1 MNMDQRIES
10 RIESMDLELQIE
22 SLRAQLHEAEELR
35 HAISHGQVDAFIV
48 GPTEDSKRVL
58 MLSGAYARYRQLVEE
73 MQQGAV
79 TVSRSG
85 EIMFANQAF
94 AAMVGLAPIDIF
106 RVPLTRYLAA
116 ADAGEAAILLQPH
129 PGKAEIKAT
138 LRGVN
143 GKQRPV
149 RIALITASDEFNTLL
164 VTGRDEKEDEA
175 GATVDAIR
183 NGSVDALVVAGEQVV
198 MLDSAQRFYQAA
210 VDRMQQGVVIVD
222 AQGNISYANQRMA
235 ALLGT
240 ARERLLGTSLRSRA
254 RNGDAESLASLL
266 RTGAEQGSSAQAEV
280 RLRRADNEYVTTLI
294 TVTAIADSQ
303 KMCLVSD
310 LSLQKRHEATDE
322 RTRKFLAM
330 MAHEFRNI
338 LGPIRNS
345 VEVLKLREGLDDEC
359 RKLVDVVDRQSARL
373 LALVEDLRSVNP
385 KE

>member
-1 MNMDQRIES
+1 MNQAINTYEIEN
-10 RIESMDLELQIE
+10 QIE
-22 SLRAQLHEAEELR
+22 SLRQQLQEAEELR
-35 HAISHGQVDAFIV
+35 RAICHGEVDAFVV
-48 GPTEDSKRVL
+48 GPTDDSKRVL

-94 AAMVGLAPIDIF
+94 AAMLGLAPIDIF
-106 RVPLTRYLAA
+106 RVPLTRYIAA
-116 ADAGEAAILLQPH
+116 ADAGDAATLLQPH

-138 LRGVN
+138 LRTPN
-143 GKQRPV
+143 GRQRPV
-149 RIALITASDEFNTLL
+149 RIALISASDEFNTLL
-164 VTGRDEKEDEA
+164 VTERDEKDDEA
-175 GATVDAIR
+175 GATVEAIR
-183 NGSVDALVVAGEQVV
+183 NGSVDALVVGGEQVV

-210 VDRMQQGVVIVD
+210 VDRMQQGVVIVG
-222 AQGNISYANQRMA
+222 AQGVISYANQRMA
-235 ALLGT
+235 SLLGT
-240 ARERLLGTSLRSRA
+240 PRERLAGTSLLKLAHNGDEPSLASVLNA
-254 RNGDAESLASLL
+254 RNGA
-266 RTGAEQGSSAQAEV
+266 SAQAEV
-280 RLRRADNEYVTTLI
+280 RLRRADNELVSTLV

-359 RKLVDVVDRQSARL
+359 RRLVDVVDRQSARL

>member
-1 MNMDQRIES
+1 MNQAINTYEIEN
-10 RIESMDLELQIE
+10 QIE
-22 SLRAQLHEAEELR
+22 SLRQQLQEAEELR
-35 HAISHGQVDAFIV
+35 HAISHGQVDAFVV
-48 GPTEDSKRVL
+48 GATDDSKRVL

-106 RVPLTRYLAA
+106 RVPLARYLAA
-116 ADAGEAAILLQPH
+116 SDAGAAATLLQPH
-129 PGKAEIKAT
+129 PGKAEVEAT
-138 LRGVN
+138 LRAPN
-143 GKQRPV
+143 GGQRPV
-149 RIALITASDEFNTLL
+149 RIALITASEEFNTLL
-164 VTGRDEKEDEA
+164 VTERDEKEDEA

-198 MLDSAQRFYQAA
+198 MLDSAQRFYQTA
-210 VDRMQQGVVIVD
+210 VDRMQQGVVILD
-222 AQGNISYANQRMA
+222 AHGNISYANQRMA
-235 ALLGT
+235 TLLGT
-240 ARERLLGTSLRSRA
+240 PRERLIGTSLRSRV
-254 RNGDAESLASLL
+254 RNGDDESLASLL
-266 RTGAEQGSSAQAEV
+266 RTSAAHGSSAQAEV

-310 LSLQKRHEATDE
+310 LSLQKRHEAADE
-322 RTRKFLAM
+322 RTRKFLGM

-345 VEVLKLREGLDDEC
+345 VEALRLREGLDDEC
-359 RKLVDVVDRQSARL
+359 RRLVDVVDRQSSRL
-373 LALVEDLRSVNP
+373 LALVDDLRSINP
-385 KE
+385 KD

>member
-1 MNMDQRIES
+1 MNQAINTYEIEN
-10 RIESMDLELQIE
+10 QIE
-22 SLRAQLHEAEELR
+22 SLRQQLEDAEELR
-35 HAISHGQVDAFIV
+35 RAICQGEVDAFVV
-48 GPTEDSKRVL
+48 GPTDDSKRVL

-94 AAMVGLAPIDIF
+94 AAMVGLAPIDVF
-106 RVPLTRYLAA
+106 RVPLARYLAA
-116 ADAGEAAILLQPH
+116 ADAGQAAMLLQPH

-138 LRGVN
+138 LRAPN
-143 GKQRPV
+143 GRQRPV
-149 RIALITASDEFNTLL
+149 RIALISASDEFNTLL
-164 VTGRDEKEDEA
+164 VTERDERDDEA

-183 NGSVDALVVAGEQVV
+183 NGSVDALVVGGEQVV

-222 AQGNISYANQRMA
+222 AHGNISYANQRIA
-235 ALLGT
+235 TLLGT
-240 ARERLLGTSLRSRA
+240 PRERLLGTSLRSRV
-254 RNGDAESLASLL
+254 RNGDDGSLDSLL
-266 RTGAEQGSSAQAEV
+266 RTSASHGSSAQAEV
-280 RLRRADNEYVTTLI
+280 RLRRADNEYITTLI

-345 VEVLKLREGLDDEC
+345 VEVLKVREGLDDEC
-359 RKLVDVVDRQSARL
+359 RRLVDVVDRQSARL

>member
-1 MNMDQRIES
+1 MDQRIEP
-10 RIESMDLELQIE
+10 MDLELQIE

-35 HAISHGQVDAFIV
+35 RAICHGEVDAFVV

-94 AAMVGLAPIDIF
+94 AAMLGLAPIDIF

-116 ADAGEAAILLQPH
+116 ADAGDAATLLQPH

-138 LRGVN
+138 LRAPN

-164 VTGRDEKEDEA
+164 VTARDENEDEA

-183 NGSVDALVVAGEQVV
+183 TGSVDALVIGGEQVV

-222 AQGNISYANQRMA
+222 AKGNITYANQRMA
-235 ALLGT
+235 SLLGT
-240 ARERLLGTSLRSRA
+240 PRERLPGTSLRKLA
-254 RNGDAESLASLL
+254 RNGDDASLASLL
-266 RTGAEQGSSAQAEV
+266 NANAGLASSAQAEV
-280 RLRRADNEYVTTLI
+280 RLRRADNEYVTTLV

-322 RTRKFLAM
+322 RTRKFLGM

-345 VEVLKLREGLDDEC
+345 VEVLKLREGLDDES
-359 RKLVDVVDRQSARL
+359 RRLIDVVDRQSSRL

>member
-1 MNMDQRIES
+1 MNQAINTYEIEN
-10 RIESMDLELQIE
+10 QIE
-22 SLRAQLHEAEELR
+22 SLRQQLQEAEELR
-35 HAISHGQVDAFIV
+35 RAISHGEVDAFVV
-48 GPTEDSKRVL
+48 GTSDDSKRVL

-94 AAMVGLAPIDIF
+94 AAMLGLAPIDIF

-116 ADAGEAAILLQPH
+116 ADAGDATTLLQPH
-129 PGKAEIKAT
+129 PGKAEVKAT
-138 LRGVN
+138 LRAPN

-149 RIALITASDEFNTLL
+149 RIALISASDEFNTLL
-164 VTGRDEKEDEA
+164 VSERDEKDDEA
-175 GATVDAIR
+175 GATVEAIR
-183 NGSVDALVVAGEQVV
+183 TGSVDALVIGGEQVV

-222 AQGNISYANQRMA
+222 AQGNITYANQRMA
-235 ALLGT
+235 SLLGT
-240 ARERLLGTSLRSRA
+240 PRERLPGTSLRKLA
-254 RNGDAESLASLL
+254 RNGDDASLAALL
-266 RTGAEQGSSAQAEV
+266 NANAGLASSAQAVV
-280 RLRRADNEYVTTLI
+280 RLRRADNEYVTTLV

-359 RKLVDVVDRQSARL
+359 RRLVDVVDRQSSRL

>member
-1 MNMDQRIES
+1 MNQAINTYEIEN
-10 RIESMDLELQIE
+10 QIE
-22 SLRAQLHEAEELR
+22 SLRQQLQEAEELR
-35 HAISHGQVDAFIV
+35 RAICHGEVDAFVV
-48 GPTEDSKRVL
+48 GPTDDSKRVL

-94 AAMVGLAPIDIF
+94 AAMLGLAPIDIF

-116 ADAGEAAILLQPH
+116 ADADEATMLLQPH
-129 PGKAEIKAT
+129 PGRAEIKAT

-149 RIALITASDEFNTLL
+149 RIALISASDEFNTLL
-164 VTGRDEKEDEA
+164 VTERDEKDDEA

-183 NGSVDALVVAGEQVV
+183 NGSVDALVVGGEEVV

-222 AQGNISYANQRMA
+222 AHGNISYANQRMA
-235 ALLGT
+235 TLLGT
-240 ARERLLGTSLRSRA
+240 PRERLLGTSLRSRA
-254 RNGDAESLASLL
+254 RNGDDVSLASLL
-266 RTGAEQGSSAQAEV
+266 KADAGHGSSAQAEV
-280 RLRRADNEYVTTLI
+280 RLRRADNEYITTLI

-322 RTRKFLAM
+322 RTRKFLGM

-345 VEVLKLREGLDDEC
+345 VEVLRLRQDLDDDC

>member
-1 MNMDQRIES
+1 MNQAIDSLQIEN
-10 RIESMDLELQIE
+10 EIE
-22 SLRAQLHEAEELR
+22 SLRQQLQDAEQLR
-35 HAISHGQVDAFIV
+35 EAISHGHVDAFVV
-48 GPTEDSKRVL
+48 GPTDDSKRVL

-73 MQQGAV
+73 MQLGAV
-79 TVSRSG
+79 TVSRVG

-106 RVPLTRYLAA
+106 RVPLTRYLAPS
-116 ADAGEAAILLQPH
+116 DAGEAAVLLQPH

-138 LRGVN
+138 LRGTN
-143 GKQRPV
+143 GSHRPV

-164 VTGRDEKEDEA
+164 VTERDEDDEVA

-183 NGSVDALVVAGEQVV
+183 TGAVDALVVGGEQVV

-210 VDRMQQGVVIVD
+210 VDRMQQGVVIVGPQ
-222 AQGNISYANQRMA
+222 ATIAYANQRMA
-235 ALLGT
+235 AILGMP
-240 ARERLLGTSLRSRA
+240 RERLVGTSLLKLA
-254 RNGDAESLASLL
+254 RNGDEADLAKVLL
-266 RTGAEQGSSAQAEV
+266 AHHGASSQAEV
-280 RLRRADNEYVTTLI
+280 QLRRGNNEYVTTLV

-322 RTRKFLAM
+322 RTRKFLGM

-345 VEVLKLREGLDDEC
+345 VEVMKLRQDLDDEC
-359 RKLVDVVDRQSARL
+359 RKLVDVVDRQSNRL

>member
-10 RIESMDLELQIE
+10 RIESMNLELQIE

-48 GPTEDSKRVL
+48 GPTDDSKRVL

-94 AAMVGLAPIDIF
+94 AAMVGLAPVDIF

-164 VTGRDEKEDEA
+164 VTERDEKEDEA

-183 NGSVDALVVAGEQVV
+183 NGSVDALVVGGEQVV

-240 ARERLLGTSLRSRA
+240 PRERLIGTSLRSRA
-254 RNGDAESLASLL
+254 RNGDDESLASLL
-266 RTGAEQGSSAQAEV
+266 RTSAGHGSSAQTEV

-310 LSLQKRHEATDE
+310 LSLQKRHEAADE
-322 RTRKFLAM
+322 RTRKFLGM

-338 LGPIRNS
+338 LGPIRNA
-345 VEVLKLREGLDDEC
+345 VEVLKLREGLDDES
-359 RKLVDVVDRQSARL
+359 RKLVDVVDRQSGRL

>member
-1 MNMDQRIES
+1 MNMDQ

-35 HAISHGQVDAFIV
+35 HAISHGQVDAFVV
-48 GPTEDSKRVL
+48 GPSEDSKRVL

-79 TVSRSG
+79 TVSRTG

-116 ADAGEAAILLQPH
+116 ADAGEAAMLLQPH
-129 PGKAEIKAT
+129 PDKAEIKAT
-138 LRGVN
+138 LRGPN
-143 GKQRPV
+143 GRQRPV

-240 ARERLLGTSLRSRA
+240 PRERLLGTSLRSRA
-254 RNGDAESLASLL
+254 RNGDDESLASLL
-266 RTGAEQGSSAQAEV
+266 RTNAGQGSSAQTEV

-310 LSLQKRHEATDE
+310 LSLQKRHEAADE
-322 RTRKFLAM
+322 RTRKFLGM

-359 RKLVDVVDRQSARL
+359 RKLIDVVDRQSSRL

>member
-1 MNMDQRIES
+1 MNMDPRMEP
-10 RIESMDLELQIE
+10 MDLELQIE
-22 SLRAQLHEAEELR
+22 SLRQQLQEAEELR
-35 HAISHGQVDAFIV
+35 HAISHGHVDAFVV
-48 GPTEDSKRVL
+48 GTTDDSKRVL

-85 EIMFANQAF
+85 EIMFANEAF
-94 AAMVGLAPIDIF
+94 AAMLGLAPVDIF

-116 ADAGEAAILLQPH
+116 ADAGEAAMLLQPH
-129 PGKAEIKAT
+129 PGRAEIKAT
-138 LRGVN
+138 LRAPN
-143 GKQRPV
+143 GRQRPV
-149 RIALITASDEFNTLL
+149 RIALISASDEFNTLL
-164 VTGRDEKEDEA
+164 VTERDEKDDEA

-183 NGSVDALVVAGEQVV
+183 SGSVDALVVGDEQVV

-210 VDRMQQGVVIVD
+210 VDRMQQGVVIVG
-222 AQGNISYANQRMA
+222 AQGAIAYANQRMA
-235 ALLGT
+235 ALLGVP
-240 ARERLLGTSLRSRA
+240 RERLVGTSLLKLA
-254 RNGDAESLASLL
+254 HNGDEPSLASLL
-266 RTGAEQGSSAQAEV
+266 NAGHGASAQAEV
-280 RLRRADNEYVTTLI
+280 RLRRANKELVSTLV

-322 RTRKFLAM
+322 RTRKFLGM

-345 VEVLKLREGLDDEC
+345 VEVLQAREGLDDEC
-359 RKLVDVVDRQSARL
+359 RRLVDVVDRQSGRL
-373 LALVEDLRSVNP
+373 LALVEDLRSINP

>member
-1 MNMDQRIES
+1 MNMDQRMEP
-10 RIESMDLELQIE
+10 MDLELQIE

-35 HAISHGQVDAFIV
+35 HAISHGQVDAFVV
-48 GPTEDSKRVL
+48 GPSDDSKRVL

-94 AAMVGLAPIDIF
+94 AGMVGLAPIDIF
-106 RVPLTRYLAA
+106 RVPLTRYLMAS
-116 ADAGEAAILLQPH
+116 DAKEAATLLQPH

-138 LRGVN
+138 LRGASGGHV
-143 GKQRPV
+143 PV
-149 RIALITASDEFNTLL
+149 RIAPISASDEFITML
-164 VTGRDEKEDEA
+164 VTERDESENDA
-175 GATVDAIR
+175 GATVEAIR
-183 NGSVDALVVAGEQVV
+183 SGSVDALVIGGEQVV

-210 VDRMQQGVVIVD
+210 VDRMQQGVVIVST
-222 AQGNISYANQRMA
+222 QGTIAYANQRMA
-235 ALLGT
+235 ALLGQP
-240 ARERLLGTSLRSRA
+240 RERLAGMSLLKLA
-254 RNGDAESLASLL
+254 RNGDEASLASLL
-266 RTGAEQGSSAQAEV
+266 LATNGTSAQAEV

-310 LSLQKRHEATDE
+310 LSLQKRHEAADE
-322 RTRKFLAM
+322 RSRKFLGM

-345 VEVLKLREGLDDEC
+345 VEILKQRKDLDEEC
-359 RKLVDVVDRQSARL
+359 RKVVDVVDRQSARL
-373 LALVEDLRSVNP
+373 IALVDDLRRVNP
-385 KE
+385 RE

>member
-1 MNMDQRIES
+1 MNMDQRIEP
-10 RIESMDLELQIE
+10 MDLELQIE

-35 HAISHGQVDAFIV
+35 RAICHGEVDAFVV

-94 AAMVGLAPIDIF
+94 AAMLGLAPIDIF

-116 ADAGEAAILLQPH
+116 ADAGDAATLLQPH

-138 LRGVN
+138 LRAPN

-164 VTGRDEKEDEA
+164 VTARDENEDEA

-183 NGSVDALVVAGEQVV
+183 TGSVDALVIGGEQVV

-222 AQGNISYANQRMA
+222 AKGNITYANQRMA
-235 ALLGT
+235 SLLGT
-240 ARERLLGTSLRSRA
+240 PRERLPGTSLRKLA
-254 RNGDAESLASLL
+254 RNGDDASLASLL
-266 RTGAEQGSSAQAEV
+266 NANAGLASSAQAEV
-280 RLRRADNEYVTTLI
+280 RLRRADNEYVTTLV

-322 RTRKFLAM
+322 RTRKFLGM

-345 VEVLKLREGLDDEC
+345 VEVLKLREGLDDES
-359 RKLVDVVDRQSARL
+359 RRLIDVVDRQSSRL

>member
-1 MNMDQRIES
+1 MNQAIDTFQIEN
-10 RIESMDLELQIE
+10 QIE
-22 SLRAQLHEAEELR
+22 SLRQQLQEAEDLR
-35 HAISHGQVDAFIV
+35 HAICNGHVDAFVV
-48 GPTEDSKRVL
+48 GPTDDSKRVL

-79 TVSRSG
+79 TVSRLG

-106 RVPLTRYLAA
+106 RVPLARYLAPSE
-116 ADAGEAAILLQPH
+116 AGEAATLLQPH

-138 LRGVN
+138 LRGPN
-143 GKQRPV
+143 GRQRPV
-149 RIALITASDEFNTLL
+149 RIALISASDEFNTLL
-164 VTGRDEKEDEA
+164 VTERDEVDEEA

-183 NGSVDALVVAGEQVV
+183 NGSVDALVVGGEQVV

-210 VDRMQQGVVIVD
+210 VDRMQQGVVIVN
-222 AQGNISYANQRMA
+222 AQGIIAYANQRMA
-235 ALLGT
+235 TLLGT
-240 ARERLLGTSLRSRA
+240 PRERVAGTSLLKLA
-254 RNGDAESLASLL
+254 RNGDEAKLSSVLSAQH
-266 RTGAEQGSSAQAEV
+266 GASAQAEV
-280 RLRRADNEYVTTLI
+280 QLRRANNEYVSTLI

-310 LSLQKRHEATDE
+310 LSLQKRHEAADE
-322 RTRKFLAM
+322 RTRKFLGM

-345 VEVLKLREGLDDEC
+345 VEALRLHDDLDPEC
-359 RKLVDVVDRQSARL
+359 RRLVDVVDRQSSRL
-373 LALVEDLRSVNP
+373 LALIEDLRSVNP